1 MTQTLGNAST
11 AAMDLLKEK
20 LDKIIVRELPFTY
33 KEYIVISDTINKQ
46 VLDPDIK
53 PPFLIET
60 EWIAV
65 ERKFNPEFPTIE
77 ETMYQLWYLH
87 FVCAISNRLSGAV
100 TFLLQLEQE
109 GHVADCSVL
118 ESAWH
123 AFSELRPKTEE
134 LFSVDGSLDD
144 RFSVTLEIAFRE
156 AISSDSFA
164 LVYGDQPAKLFAEY
178 CNINL
183 NKHRAARLI
192 DCRELVADQ
201 DLEAQALN
209 EIQQL
214 QVIISAF
221 NNKFEL
227 FMYYEM
233 LLARRLVSNQYISL
247 ELERR
252 ALQDLKLSHILV
264 GHADSSF
271 RMISDKIGS
280 DAITQK
286 FIDCLARNSSGPQ
299 PAKVDISVC
308 VFGSSVWPHAMQQT
322 PEDSMRLP
330 EIISSLYDSFENF
343 YRREYHMK
351 REISWNW
358 RYSTATVKIYFPHT
372 RSKRAAESGYT
383 FVLNMY
389 QLAIL
394 TLFIKPRGFGTDNSA
409 SVDAHYMTF
418 DQIRQATQMKI
429 ARLGSEV
436 SILVRTRI
444 LVDAGNQTLFLN
456 HRFSPKRSFFN
467 ISTVRRIQKI
477 SEENLALRFLDRERS
492 LLIQAQAIRLLKH
505 SGKLCFKELFD
516 KVLNNLTGFFDV
528 KSDDFKNAIES
539 LLIKNFLKRDDDNR
553 DLLQIVDFDKG
564 LVGSAV
570 TQALLM
576 QNQPEDHTRPLWQA
590 RSQDSDIGG
599 EFGSVNSVRE
609 WVRLNGWAAL
619 VIHSN
624 ATQQLETALAQNGDN
639 AKSYNPNDAMT
650 LFVSSGHHPVVSIQ
664 IVEPATTA
672 DLGKAT
678 YAFAVSM
685 VQEIQKGR
693 ISIPPLLT
701 AASSD
706 ADSSSNNSNLAGI
719 IAQPI
724 SYRQIDVAPFTFGI
738 GPVSYLFSFLVGM
751 LCTIGP
757 MIGWKMS
764 TFTFYLKVRHRD
776 LWLAAVALL
785 FAWAA
790 YMGMLGALAFS
801 AFRGPGYSEVAL
813 KYTVGRF
820 FSLWA
825 TITITLM
832 AVSVWLFCWFV
843 LVPPEILGLASLVTI
858 LPNTMSTLVIAELAP
873 HFFRWIHALPFYNG
887 AMLYRYILS
896 GAYPQ
901 IGANVGIILGEIC
914 VMSLTLWVVIWI
926 RQHMVLDG
934 TSDAAGWSYGSIFFY
949 SPVPHH
955 KKKQQAAEEFTT

>member
-1 MTQTLGNAST
+1 MSGISLLST
-11 AAMDLLKEK
+11 ALRPTLKERG
-20 LDKIIVRELPFTY
+20 LYYVRIIIV
-33 KEYIVISDTINKQ
+33 S
-46 VLDPDIK
+46 
-53 PPFLIET
+53 
-60 EWIAV
+60 
-65 ERKFNPEFPTIE
+65 
-77 ETMYQLWYLH
+77 
-87 FVCAISNRLSGAV
+87 
-100 TFLLQLEQE
+100 
-109 GHVADCSVL
+109 
-118 ESAWH
+118 
-123 AFSELRPKTEE
+123 
-134 LFSVDGSLDD
+134 
-144 RFSVTLEIAFRE
+144 
-156 AISSDSFA
+156 
-164 LVYGDQPAKLFAEY
+164 
-178 CNINL
+178 
-183 NKHRAARLI
+183 
-192 DCRELVADQ
+192 
-201 DLEAQALN
+201 
-209 EIQQL
+209 
-214 QVIISAF
+214 
-221 NNKFEL
+221 L
-227 FMYYEM
+227 FMIWIP
-233 LLARRLVSNQYISL
+233 L
-247 ELERR
+247 
-252 ALQDLKLSHILV
+252 
-264 GHADSSF
+264 
-271 RMISDKIGS
+271 
-280 DAITQK
+280 
-286 FIDCLARNSSGPQ
+286 CLF
-299 PAKVDISVC
+299 
-308 VFGSSVWPHAMQQT
+308 FGGV
-322 PEDSMRLP
+322 
-330 EIISSLYDSFENF
+330 Y
-343 YRREYHMK
+343 
-351 REISWNW
+351 
-358 RYSTATVKIYFPHT
+358 
-372 RSKRAAESGYT
+372 
-383 FVLNMY
+383 
-389 QLAIL
+389 
-394 TLFIKPRGFGTDNSA
+394 
-409 SVDAHYMTF
+409 
-418 DQIRQATQMKI
+418 
-429 ARLGSEV
+429 
-436 SILVRTRI
+436 
-444 LVDAGNQTLFLN
+444 
-456 HRFSPKRSFFN
+456 KRSTF
-467 ISTVRRIQKI
+467 
-477 SEENLALRFLDRERS
+477 AH
-492 LLIQAQAIRLLKH
+492 LIR
-505 SGKLCFKELFD
+505 
-516 KVLNNLTGFFDV
+516 
-528 KSDDFKNAIES
+528 
-539 LLIKNFLKRDDDNR
+539 
-553 DLLQIVDFDKG
+553 LQIVDFDKG

-599 EFGSVNSVRE
+599 EFGSINSVRE

-624 ATQQLETALAQNGDN
+624 ATQQLKTALAQNGDN

-693 ISIPPLLT
+693 ISIPPLLA
-701 AASSD
+701 AASTSTSSVVD
-706 ADSSSNNSNLAGI
+706 GSSNNSNLAGI

-785 FAWAA
+785 FAWTA

-813 KYTVGRF
+813 RYTVGRF

-914 VMSLTLWVVIWI
+914 VMSLALWVVIWI
-926 RQHMVLDG
+926 RQHMVLNG
-934 TSDAAGWSYGSIFFY
+934 TSDAAGWIYSSIFFY

-955 KKKQQAAEEFTT
+955 KERQQAAEEFTT

>member
-1 MTQTLGNAST
+1 MTQPLGIASV
-11 AAMDLLKEK
+11 AAMGLLKDK
-20 LDKIIVRELPFTY
+20 LDKIIVHELPFTY
-33 KEYIVISDTINKQ
+33 KEYIDISSAINKQ

-53 PPFLIET
+53 PSFLSEDVKNADSIAQTYRGRRMHNWFIVYITRFAKSLAAEASNYTDGTLLCFYTRKWSHFYLNSRAVGRLFLSVET
-60 EWIAV
+60 EWVAV
-65 ERKFNPEFPTIE
+65 ERKFNPGFPTIE

-87 FVCAISNRLSGAV
+87 FGTSYMELISSALKNEARKNIINSFHTVNYVDNFTQSALTLVKTLVQANNKNRQTA
-100 TFLLQLEQE
+100 
-109 GHVADCSVL
+109 A
-118 ESAWH
+118 
-123 AFSELRPKTEE
+123 E

-144 RFSVTLEIAFRE
+144 RFSVALEIAFHE

-164 LVYGDQPAKLFAEY
+164 HVYGHQPAKLFAEY

-183 NKHRAARLI
+183 NKHRAAKLI
-192 DCRELVADQ
+192 DCRVLVADQ
-201 DLEAQALN
+201 DLESQALN

-214 QVIISAF
+214 QVIMTPF
-221 NNKFEL
+221 NNKIEL
-227 FMYYEM
+227 FIYYEM

-264 GHADSSF
+264 GQADSSF
-271 RMISDKIGS
+271 RMISDKLGS

-286 FIDCLARNSSGPQ
+286 FLDYLAGNSFDPQ
-299 PAKVDISVC
+299 LVKVDISVC

-322 PEDSMRLP
+322 PKDNMRLP
-330 EIISSLYDSFENF
+330 EIISNLYDGFENF

-351 REISWNW
+351 REIMWNW
-358 RYSTATVKIYFPHT
+358 RYSTATVKIYFPHA
-372 RSKRAAESGYT
+372 RRKRAAESGYT

-389 QLAIL
+389 QLAIM
-394 TLFIKPRGFGTDNSA
+394 TLFIKPRGFGADNSA
-409 SVDAHYMTF
+409 SVDAPYLTVDM
-418 DQIRQATQMKI
+418 IRQATQMEI
-429 ARLGSEV
+429 ARLQSE
-436 SILVRTRI
+436 I
-444 LVDAGNQTLFLN
+444 A
-456 HRFSPKRSFFN
+456 
-467 ISTVRRIQKI
+467 
-477 SEENLALRFLDRERS
+477 
-492 LLIQAQAIRLLKH
+492 
-505 SGKLCFKELFD
+505 
-516 KVLNNLTGFFDV
+516 
-528 KSDDFKNAIES
+528 
-539 LLIKNFLKRDDDNR
+539 
-553 DLLQIVDFDKG
+553 DFDKG

-576 QNQPEDHTRPLWQA
+576 QNQPEDHTRPLWQV
-590 RSQDSDIGG
+590 RSQGSDISG

-650 LFVSSGHHPVVSIQ
+650 LFVSSGHHPIINIQ

-693 ISIPPLLT
+693 ISIPPLLA
-701 AASSD
+701 AASASSV
-706 ADSSSNNSNLAGI
+706 ADSNSSTSNLASI

-776 LWLAAVALL
+776 LWLAAVALI
-785 FAWAA
+785 FAWTA

-801 AFRGPGYSEVAL
+801 AFRGPGYSGVAL

-914 VMSLTLWVVIWI
+914 VMLLALW
-926 RQHMVLDG
+926 
-934 TSDAAGWSYGSIFFY
+934 
-949 SPVPHH
+949 
-955 KKKQQAAEEFTT
+955 

>member
-1 MTQTLGNAST
+1 MTQTSGNAST

-33 KEYIVISDTINKQ
+33 KEYIDISDTINKQ

-53 PPFLIET
+53 PPFLSKDVKNAESIAQTYRGRRMHNWFIAYITRFAKSLAAEASNYT
-60 EWIAV
+60 DGALLCFYTRKWSHFYLNSRAVGRLFVSVEIEWIAV

-100 TFLLQLEQE
+100 MCLLQLEQK
-109 GHVADCSVL
+109 GHVADRSVL

-123 AFSELRPKTEE
+123 AFS
-134 LFSVDGSLDD
+134 
-144 RFSVTLEIAFRE
+144 
-156 AISSDSFA
+156 DSFA
-164 LVYGDQPAKLFAEY
+164 RVYGHQPAKLFAEY
-178 CNINL
+178 CNISL

-214 QVIISAF
+214 QAIISSF

-286 FIDCLARNSSGPQ
+286 FIDCLARNSSDPQ

-308 VFGSSVWPHAMQQT
+308 VFGSS
-322 PEDSMRLP
+322 
-330 EIISSLYDSFENF
+330 
-343 YRREYHMK
+343 
-351 REISWNW
+351 
-358 RYSTATVKIYFPHT
+358 
-372 RSKRAAESGYT
+372 
-383 FVLNMY
+383 
-389 QLAIL
+389 
-394 TLFIKPRGFGTDNSA
+394 
-409 SVDAHYMTF
+409 
-418 DQIRQATQMKI
+418 
-429 ARLGSEV
+429 
-436 SILVRTRI
+436 
-444 LVDAGNQTLFLN
+444 
-456 HRFSPKRSFFN
+456 
-467 ISTVRRIQKI
+467 
-477 SEENLALRFLDRERS
+477 
-492 LLIQAQAIRLLKH
+492 
-505 SGKLCFKELFD
+505 
-516 KVLNNLTGFFDV
+516 
-528 KSDDFKNAIES
+528 
-539 LLIKNFLKRDDDNR
+539 
-553 DLLQIVDFDKG
+553 IVDFDKG

-639 AKSYNPNDAMT
+639 AKNYNQNDAMT

-701 AASSD
+701 AASASTSTSSD

-738 GPVSYLFSFLVGM
+738 GPISYLFSFLVGM

-785 FAWAA
+785 FAWTA

-955 KKKQQAAEEFTT
+955 KKKRQAAEEFTT

>member
-1 MTQTLGNAST
+1 MTQTSGNAST

-33 KEYIVISDTINKQ
+33 KEYIDISDTINKQ

-53 PPFLIET
+53 PPFLSKDVKNAESIAQTYRGRRMHNWFIAYITRFAKSLAAEASNYT
-60 EWIAV
+60 DGALLCFYTRKWSHFYLNSRAVGRLFVSVEIEWIAV

-87 FVCAISNRLSGAV
+87 FIEARNNIINSFHAVNYIDNFTQSALTLVKTLARANNKNRQTA
-100 TFLLQLEQE
+100 
-109 GHVADCSVL
+109 
-118 ESAWH
+118 
-123 AFSELRPKTEE
+123 EE

-164 LVYGDQPAKLFAEY
+164 RVYGHQPAKLFAEY
-178 CNINL
+178 CNISL

-214 QVIISAF
+214 QAIIFSF

-330 EIISSLYDSFENF
+330 EIISSLYDSFERV
-343 YRREYHMK
+343 Y
-351 REISWNW
+351 
-358 RYSTATVKIYFPHT
+358 
-372 RSKRAAESGYT
+372 
-383 FVLNMY
+383 
-389 QLAIL
+389 
-394 TLFIKPRGFGTDNSA
+394 
-409 SVDAHYMTF
+409 
-418 DQIRQATQMKI
+418 
-429 ARLGSEV
+429 
-436 SILVRTRI
+436 
-444 LVDAGNQTLFLN
+444 
-456 HRFSPKRSFFN
+456 KRSTF
-467 ISTVRRIQKI
+467 
-477 SEENLALRFLDRERS
+477 AH
-492 LLIQAQAIRLLKH
+492 LIR
-505 SGKLCFKELFD
+505 
-516 KVLNNLTGFFDV
+516 
-528 KSDDFKNAIES
+528 
-539 LLIKNFLKRDDDNR
+539 
-553 DLLQIVDFDKG
+553 LQIVDFDKG

-639 AKSYNPNDAMT
+639 AKNYNQNDAMT

-701 AASSD
+701 AASASASTSSD

-738 GPVSYLFSFLVGM
+738 GPISYLFSFLVGM

-785 FAWAA
+785 FAWTA

-914 VMSLTLWVVIWI
+914 VMSLTLW
-926 RQHMVLDG
+926 
-934 TSDAAGWSYGSIFFY
+934 TTYG
-949 SPVPHH
+949 
-955 KKKQQAAEEFTT
+955 A